1 MLDYPL
7 DKLAG
12 EVSTACWTYN
22 KIEDIDSGEC
32 NLNQILNF
40 MKKSSSLEIWFK
52 QCRYIW

>member
-40 MKKSSSLEIWFK
+40 MKKSSSLEI
-52 QCRYIW
+52 